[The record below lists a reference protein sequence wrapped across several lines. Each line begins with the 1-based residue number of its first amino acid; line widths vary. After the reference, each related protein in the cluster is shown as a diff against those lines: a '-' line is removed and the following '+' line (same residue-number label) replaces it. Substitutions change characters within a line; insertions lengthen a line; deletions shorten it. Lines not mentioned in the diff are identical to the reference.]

1 MIKKVFSV
9 AAFSA
14 ILIGASSCHHED
26 KKAEVKVENFVL
38 SDTMQK
44 IIKVD
49 EVTMD
54 KVDGIVNLNGDI
66 SYDQNNVV
74 RVMPMVSGI
83 AQDVKVNLGDRVS
96 QGQTLATIRSVEA
109 LGLQND
115 LVNARAAETLAK
127 KNLEVTQSMMDKG
140 VASQRDL
147 LQAQQD
153 LARAESELNRVS
165 NQLTMIG
172 TSTAGKGAVV
182 ALTSPDNGF
191 IVERKLNP
199 NQPIRSDDASPL
211 FTVSDLKRVWVLANV
226 YEVDVEKV
234 KVGDSVEVRT
244 LALPDK
250 VYYGR
255 IDLVSNALDPIART
269 LQVRVMLD
277 NPNYELKPEMYARVS
292 VRFKEQDKEMPNV
305 PSAAVVFDKSRNY
318 VVVYHAK
325 DNLEIREVEVLDA
338 QGPRTYIS
346 AGLKPGEKVISKAA
360 LLVYQAIRQ

>member
-1 MIKKVFSV
+1 MIRKTVFV
-9 AAFSA
+9 AALSLA
-14 ILIGASSCHHED
+14 LGGLTSCHHED
-26 KKAEVKVENFVL
+26 KKQETKIENFVL

-49 EVTMD
+49 EVTLD
-54 KVDGIVNLNGDI
+54 KVDGVVNLNGDI
-66 SYDQNNVV
+66 SYDQNNVI

-83 AQDVKVNLGDRVS
+83 AQDVKVNLGDRVT
-96 QGQTLATIRSVEA
+96 QGQTLATIKSAEA
-109 LGLQND
+109 MGLQND

-153 LARAESELNRVS
+153 LAKAEADLNRVS
-165 NQLTMIG
+165 SQLSLIG
-172 TSTAGKGAVV
+172 TSAAGNGAVV
-182 ALTSPDNGF
+182 AITSPDNGF

-199 NQPIRSDDASPL
+199 NQPIRSDDATPL

-234 KVGDSVEVRT
+234 KVGDSVEVHT
-244 LALPDK
+244 LAHPDN

-255 IDLVSNALDPIART
+255 IDLVSNALDPVART
-269 LQVRVMLD
+269 LQVRVVLD

-305 PSAAVVFDKSRNY
+305 PSAAIVFDKSRNY

-325 DNLEIREVEVLDA
+325 DNLEIHEVEILDA

-360 LLVYQAIRQ
+360 LLIYQAIRQ